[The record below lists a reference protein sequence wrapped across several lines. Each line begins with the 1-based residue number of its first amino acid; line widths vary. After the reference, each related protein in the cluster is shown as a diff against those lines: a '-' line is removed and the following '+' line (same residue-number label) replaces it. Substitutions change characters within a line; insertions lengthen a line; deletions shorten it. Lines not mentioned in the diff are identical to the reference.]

1 MYSFNDDEDQVALSG
16 NWKYQRNSHTWSR
29 IGNEQM
35 YGAPVGRVVS
45 TVANYGFRDPYAV
58 KDTRHSPYEER
69 IPQRA
74 ETRGLERYD
83 LRPDE

>member
-1 MYSFNDDEDQVALSG
+1 MYGFDDEDQVALSD

-35 YGAPVGRVVS
+35 CGAPVGRVVS
-45 TVANYGFRDPYAV
+45 TVANYGYRDPYAV

-69 IPQRA
+69 LPSQQSER
-74 ETRGLERYD
+74 RLERYD
-83 LRPDE
+83 LRPEE